1 MLDVSR
7 FVATNYLTLVQLE
20 LQPQTCGAIL
30 KMFLFFLNIQE
41 NHYSGGFFSRP
52 LFLLFSTKT
61 YTNYVYVCMY
71 DIVNNHRR
79 QGKEWQTSGIKSP
92 FFLEQKSS
100 ICTGIKHCQGSFSA
114 AGVNWHNM
122 DRSILLK

>member
-92 FFLEQKSS
+92 FFWSRKAPSVLELSTARAHSLQQES
-100 ICTGIKHCQGSFSA
+100 TGTIWTDQYY
-114 AGVNWHNM
+114 
-122 DRSILLK
+122 